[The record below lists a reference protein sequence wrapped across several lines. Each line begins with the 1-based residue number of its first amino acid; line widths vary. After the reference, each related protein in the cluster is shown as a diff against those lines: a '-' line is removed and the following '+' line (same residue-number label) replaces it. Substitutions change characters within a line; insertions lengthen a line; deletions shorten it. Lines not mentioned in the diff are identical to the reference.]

1 MSFLARA
8 FLQRVF
14 DRRAMAA
21 DLARLPAIY
30 RYAGGGLTGRIATAG
45 ALRLALRWPA
55 LTGVVILAMVLAR
68 IMSTSRPRSADVS
81 PPR

>member
-1 MSFLARA
+1 MSFLTRV

-14 DRRAMAA
+14 RGAATA

-45 ALRLALRWPA
+45 LLRLALRWPA
-55 LTGVVILAMVLAR
+55 LTGVLIVAMVLAR
-68 IMSTSRPRSADVS
+68 IMSAGRQRPADV
-81 PPR
+81 PGPR